1 MIARSITGLKIR
13 ETRRILGLKQ
23 NELARRVGISAS
35 YLNLIERN
43 KRAIGGMLLNAIG
56 RELALSVDE
65 LDGTTE
71 RRLRHQLVTLAEDST
86 VGTGEMRD
94 SDIDAFIARHPA
106 WARGAA
112 RAYAAFRAAETEVE
126 ALSDRLAHD
135 PVLAETVHAMLT
147 EIAALRSTAEILADP
162 REIEPGQRRRFERI
176 VDDQSARLARTATAL
191 AAHFDETAEARRPRT
206 TIEEAEEYLHHSDAG
221 DALEAAGGRLRS
233 ELSDGAQDLERAL
246 AAAQVRPPAI
256 AADWGRTR
264 RIAALA
270 LGLAQEAPVPEIA
283 AALQACPPAAVPHAR
298 AALVQRLADAIR
310 LPAGHVMA
318 LGTRLDWDLD
328 ALVRAADGDGALV
341 FRRIA
346 DLHRSGAPR
355 AGLVVADASG
365 ATLARAGALDLLP
378 RARQL
383 DCPVWPLHRAG
394 PNGVVRADVQ
404 LSAGD
409 RRVVLALGRPDGMAS
424 DMLVFAASP
433 RIDTAPPAPH
443 LAVGPGC
450 RICTHR
456 ACPQRREPSVVEA

>member
-1 MIARSITGLKIR
+1 MP
-13 ETRRILGLKQ
+13 
-23 NELARRVGISAS
+23 
-35 YLNLIERN
+35 
-43 KRAIGGMLLNAIG
+43 MP
-56 RELALSVDE
+56 
-65 LDGTTE
+65 TT
-71 RRLRHQLVTLAEDST
+71 
-86 VGTGEMRD
+86 M
-94 SDIDAFIARHPA
+94 
-106 WARGAA
+106 
-112 RAYAAFRAAETEVE
+112 
-126 ALSDRLAHD
+126 
-135 PVLAETVHAMLT
+135 
-147 EIAALRSTAEILADP
+147 
-162 REIEPGQRRRFERI
+162 
-176 VDDQSARLARTATAL
+176 
-191 AAHFDETAEARRPRT
+191 
-206 TIEEAEEYLHHSDAG
+206 
-221 DALEAAGGRLRS
+221 
-233 ELSDGAQDLERAL
+233 
-246 AAAQVRPPAI
+246 
-256 AADWGRTR
+256 
-264 RIAALA
+264 
-270 LGLAQEAPVPEIA
+270 
-283 AALQACPPAAVPHAR
+283 PHAR

-456 ACPQRREPSVVEA
+456 ACPQRREPSVVEAEFGGSVPNPTRRIVGRGRQSPRGERMTRRVLIVEDEPHIVESLTFLLTREGFEVQALGDGDAALAALAGELPAVLVLDAMLPGADGFEILRRLRSDPRCAKLPILMLTARGQRRDRAVADALGADRFMTKPCSNAEVVASVQELAG